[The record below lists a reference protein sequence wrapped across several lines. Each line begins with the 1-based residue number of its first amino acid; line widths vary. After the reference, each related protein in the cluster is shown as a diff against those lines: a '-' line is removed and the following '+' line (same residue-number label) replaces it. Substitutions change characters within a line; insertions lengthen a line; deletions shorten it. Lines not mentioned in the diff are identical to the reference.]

1 MQIKVFDGKGTKNF
15 TQKSTAP
22 VSGGGTIISDAI
34 DLRLYI
40 FGEDLIQ
47 YDRQERGWRHG

>member
-15 TQKSTAP
+15 TKKSTAP